1 LAWVDTVAEGGT
13 SMDPAVAAAEG
24 KGEGRLGR
32 DRPEGVGEYRQR
44 ADDRLDS
51 MDDRL
56 DRME

>member
-1 LAWVDTVAEGGT
+1 
-13 SMDPAVAAAEG
+13 MDPAVAAAEG